1 MTIAPEAVREALG
14 WRYATK
20 KFDASKRIPADLW
33 RTLEDSL
40 IASPSSFGLQP
51 WRFYLVEDP
60 AVRTA
65 LRAASWNQP
74 QITDASHLVVLAR
87 RAPVTTADVAALMD
101 RTSALRNVPVSEFAG
116 YRQMI
121 EGFIARP
128 GFDADAW
135 AARQVYIALGMFL
148 STAAM
153 LGIDACPMEGFDA
166 AAYDERLNL
175 AADGFRSTVVV
186 TAGYRA
192 ADDGN
197 ARLPKVRFA
206 RERLIATR

>member
-20 KFDASKRIPADLW
+20 KFDASKRIPDDRW
-33 RTLEDSL
+33 RTLEEAL

-51 WRFYLVEDP
+51 WRFYVVEDP
-60 AVRTA
+60 TTRAA
-65 LRAASWNQP
+65 LRTASWNQP
-74 QITDASHLVVLAR
+74 QITDASHLLVLAR
-87 RAPVTTADVAALMD
+87 RSPVTTADVAALME
-101 RTSALRNVPVSEFAG
+101 RTSAVRNVPVSEFAG

-128 GFDADAW
+128 DFDTDAW
-135 AARQVYIALGMFL
+135 AARQVYIALGVFL

-166 AAYDERLNL
+166 SAYDERLNL
-175 AADGFRSTVVV
+175 PAEGFRATVVV

-197 ARLPKVRFA
+197 SRQPKVRFA
-206 RERLIATR
+206 RERLIGRR